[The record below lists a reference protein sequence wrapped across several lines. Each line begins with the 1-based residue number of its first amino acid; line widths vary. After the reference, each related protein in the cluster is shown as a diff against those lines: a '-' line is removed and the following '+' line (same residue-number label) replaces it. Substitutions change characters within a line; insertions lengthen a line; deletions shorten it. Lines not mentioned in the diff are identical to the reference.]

1 MEKLKVMLC
10 VGEKKEQNCCLNYHH
25 VMNIKIRFNAFYSAR
40 IVIIT
45 NCFLIAHTLSQHSIG
60 WMCGLERHRMN
71 II

>member
-40 IVIIT
+40 SNNNYKLLFNCTHFIT
-45 NCFLIAHTLSQHSIG
+45 TFNRLDVRIG
-60 WMCGLERHRMN
+60 KA
-71 II
+71 